1 MPADEAERDELRI
14 DDIVSRIPA
23 EIRET
28 LTEEQAEALR
38 DAAGQ
43 TRPWR
48 KHPIDIRL
56 TAPMGSRRLFV
67 TLVAGADK
75 RNPDRRAKDREI
87 HPIRTA
93 SNMLFIGIAVV
104 ALYAVAGAI
113 ALLAAM
119 AVRG

>member
-1 MPADEAERDELRI
+1 MSAEEAERDELRI

-28 LTEEQAEALR
+28 MSEEQLQSLR
-38 DAAGQ
+38 DAVGQ
-43 TRPWR
+43 ARPWR

-56 TAPMGSRRLFV
+56 TAPLGSRRLFF

-75 RNPDRRAKDREI
+75 RNPNRRAKDREI

-93 SNMLFIGIAVV
+93 SNMLFIGAAVV
-104 ALYAVAGAI
+104 ALYAIAGVV

-119 AVRG
+119 ADRS